1 MEDKKNQ
8 KEELEKEIEELQ
20 KQVEI
25 EKLKKQRD
33 ELREK
38 LRIENNEKEIK
49 NANITNANITNNE
62 DDEDIEYADDKKEK
76 IKGMLIVVLSALAA
90 LVIIIAVITVMR
102 MNRQNKKQSE
112 KIENKQTQKEKTDS
126 EDKQKSN
133 VEVVVS
139 TPQTSGSTQN
149 PAPNTTDSN
158 VVIPETPVSDTSA
171 QENQPAKQEEE
182 IQKGTEYYT
191 KSTKGPVNVR
201 KTSSINSELQDELP
215 DGIVLKFI
223 GKEGKWYHVSYTI
236 NNQTREGFI
245 HLSQIRKK

>member
-76 IKGMLIVVLSALAA
+76 IKGMLIVILSALAA

-102 MNRQNKKQSE
+102 MNRENKKQSE

-171 QENQPAKQEEE
+171 QENQSTKQEEE

-223 GKEGKWYHVSYTI
+223 GKEGKWYRVSYTI

>member
-1 MEDKKNQ
+1 
-8 KEELEKEIEELQ
+8 
-20 KQVEI
+20 
-25 EKLKKQRD
+25 
-33 ELREK
+33 
-38 LRIENNEKEIK
+38 
-49 NANITNANITNNE
+49 
-62 DDEDIEYADDKKEK
+62 
-76 IKGMLIVVLSALAA
+76 MLIVVLSALAA

-102 MNRQNKKQSE
+102 MNRENKKQSE

-149 PAPNTTDSN
+149 PTPNTTDSN

-171 QENQPAKQEEE
+171 QENQSTKQEEE

-223 GKEGKWYHVSYTI
+223 GKEGKWYRVSYTI

>member
-8 KEELEKEIEELQ
+8 KEELEREIEELQ

-25 EKLKKQRD
+25 EELRRQRD

-49 NANITNANITNNE
+49 NINVTNDE
-62 DDEDIEYADDKKEK
+62 DNDEDIEYADEKKEK
-76 IKGMLIVVLSALAA
+76 IKGMLIVVFSALAA
-90 LVIIIAVITVMR
+90 LIIIIIFITIMR
-102 MNRQNKKQSE
+102 INKENKKLSDE
-112 KIENKQTQKEKTDS
+112 IENKQTQKEKIDS

-223 GKEGKWYHVSYTI
+223 GKEGKWYRVSYTI

>member
-49 NANITNANITNNE
+49 NANITNNE
-62 DDEDIEYADDKKEK
+62 DDDEDIEYADDKKEK
-76 IKGMLIVVLSALAA
+76 IKGMLIVVLSALTA

-102 MNRQNKKQSE
+102 MNRENKKQSE

-139 TPQTSGSTQN
+139 TPQTSGSAQN

-223 GKEGKWYHVSYTI
+223 GKEGKWYRVSYTI

>member
-49 NANITNANITNNE
+49 NANITNNE
-62 DDEDIEYADDKKEK
+62 DDDEDIEYADDKKEK
-76 IKGMLIVVLSALAA
+76 IKGMLIVVLSALTA

-102 MNRQNKKQSE
+102 MNSENKKQSE

-149 PAPNTTDSN
+149 PTPNTTDSN

-223 GKEGKWYHVSYTI
+223 GKEGKWYRVSYTI

>member
-8 KEELEKEIEELQ
+8 KEELEREIEELQ

-25 EKLKKQRD
+25 EELRRQRD

-49 NANITNANITNNE
+49 NINVTNDE
-62 DDEDIEYADDKKEK
+62 DNDEDIEYADEKKEK
-76 IKGMLIVVLSALAA
+76 IKGMLIVVFSALAA
-90 LVIIIAVITVMR
+90 LIIIIIFITIMR
-102 MNRQNKKQSE
+102 INKENKKLSDE
-112 KIENKQTQKEKTDS
+112 IENKQTQKEKIDS

-149 PAPNTTDSN
+149 PTSNTTDSN
-158 VVIPETPVSDTSA
+158 VVIPETPVSDTSV
-171 QENQPAKQEEE
+171 QENQSTKQEEE

-223 GKEGKWYHVSYTI
+223 GKEGKWYRVSYTI

>member
-76 IKGMLIVVLSALAA
+76 IKGMLIVVLSALTA

-102 MNRQNKKQSE
+102 MNRENKKQSE

-171 QENQPAKQEEE
+171 QENQSTKQEEE

-223 GKEGKWYHVSYTI
+223 GKEGKWYRVSYTI

>member
-8 KEELEKEIEELQ
+8 KEELEREIEELQ

-25 EKLKKQRD
+25 EELRRQRD

-49 NANITNANITNNE
+49 NINVTNDE
-62 DDEDIEYADDKKEK
+62 DNDEDIEYADEKKEK
-76 IKGMLIVVLSALAA
+76 IKGMLIVVFSALAA
-90 LVIIIAVITVMR
+90 LIIIIIFITIMKI
-102 MNRQNKKQSE
+102 NKENKKLSDE
-112 KIENKQTQKEKTDS
+112 IENKQTQKEKIDS

-139 TPQTSGSTQN
+139 TPQSSGTAQN
-149 PAPNTTDSN
+149 PAQNTANPNI
-158 VVIPETPVSDTSA
+158 VIPETPISDTAA
-171 QENQPAKQEEE
+171 QGNQPSKSEEE
-182 IQKGTEYYT
+182 IEKGTEFYT

-223 GKEGKWYHVSYTI
+223 GKEGKWYRVSYTI

>member
-25 EKLKKQRD
+25 EELKKQRD

-76 IKGMLIVVLSALAA
+76 IKGMLIVILSALAA

-102 MNRQNKKQSE
+102 MNRENKKQSE

-139 TPQTSGSTQN
+139 APQTSGSTQN
-149 PAPNTTDSN
+149 PTSNTTDSD

-223 GKEGKWYHVSYTI
+223 GKEGKWYRVSYTI